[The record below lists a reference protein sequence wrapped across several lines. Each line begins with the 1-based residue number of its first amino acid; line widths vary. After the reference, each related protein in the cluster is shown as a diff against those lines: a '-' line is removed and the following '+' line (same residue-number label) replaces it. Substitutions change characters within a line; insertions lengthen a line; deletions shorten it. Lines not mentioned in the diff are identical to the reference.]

1 MLNSRII
8 IVDGMPGSGKS
19 TTAEFISEKLN
30 AMNFDHTLFLE
41 TSPNN
46 PLFINTPAI
55 VSLSTDDEADE
66 FTTKVTAR
74 YADFVERYKEQQT
87 VIIIES
93 LIYQGILSVALFKGM
108 QENKVKAL
116 AKRIIEI
123 LKEGMSPEVVFYF
136 QEDAEK
142 NWRRICE
149 VRGPE
154 FAKICGLHTDEDFK
168 RAAQGWSY
176 TQDIFCE
183 LLNEWNIPS
192 KIIRNSDYSW
202 DEYYKGIS
210 NFLRLEK

>member
-1 MLNSRII
+1 MSNRII

-19 TTAEFISEKLN
+19 TTAEFIAGKLN
-30 AMNFDHTLFLE
+30 AMNIDHILFLE
-41 TSPNN
+41 TSPDN

-55 VSLSTDDEADE
+55 DSLSTDEQADE
-66 FTTKVTAR
+66 FTTKVTTL
-74 YADFVERYKEQQT
+74 YADFIERYKEQQT
-87 VIIIES
+87 VVIIES

-108 QENKVKAL
+108 QENKVKTL
-116 AKRIIEI
+116 VKRIIEI
-123 LKEGMSPEVVFYF
+123 LKEGMSPEVIFYF
-136 QEDAEK
+136 QVDAEH

-149 VRGPE
+149 FRGPE
-154 FAKICGLHTDEDFK
+154 FAKNCGLHTDEDFK

-202 DEYYKGIS
+202 DEYNKEICE
-210 NFLRLEK
+210 FLQID